1 MDEMIEMIERSIYL
15 QYSIVIFKVIINQR
29 LYASKVCTNKL
40 IYRIL
45 TYNLINYLFN
55 YLFMEF
61 YWKNKTF
68 VCDLKSMNKD

>member
-1 MDEMIEMIERSIYL
+1 MDEMIERSIYL

-29 LYASKVCTNKL
+29 LYASKAYTNKL
-40 IYRIL
+40 IYRIFI
-45 TYNLINYLFN
+45 YNLINYLFN

>member
-1 MDEMIEMIERSIYL
+1 ML
-15 QYSIVIFKVIINQR
+15 QRHVPINLPNYQ
-29 LYASKVCTNKL
+29 STKL
-40 IYRIL
+40 IYRIFI
-45 TYNLINYLFN
+45 YNLINYLFN

>member
-1 MDEMIEMIERSIYL
+1 MIERSIYL

-29 LYASKVCTNKL
+29 LYSKACTNKL
-40 IYRIL
+40 IYRIFI
-45 TYNLINYLFN
+45 YNLINYLFN